1 MAGSFDLAVADQD
14 YLILEGGGSFRI
26 DQLAGFDRDDLRRY
40 DDGMETTDQIRQTAS
55 VHSNSD
61 RRT

>member
-1 MAGSFDLAVADQD
+1 VAGSFDLAVADQD
-14 YLILEGGGSFRI
+14 YLILEDGGSFRI
-26 DQLAGFDRDDLRRY
+26 DQLAGFDRDDLRQY

-55 VHSNSD
+55 VHSNTD